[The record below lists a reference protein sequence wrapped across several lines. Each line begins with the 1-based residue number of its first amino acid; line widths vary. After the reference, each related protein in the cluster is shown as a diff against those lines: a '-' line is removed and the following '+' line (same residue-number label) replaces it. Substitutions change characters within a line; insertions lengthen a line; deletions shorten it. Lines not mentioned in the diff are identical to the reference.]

1 MFRTEFEIAEFKDK
15 ISTKSKLMFFGSCF
29 TENIGEKIANLHL
42 QNIINPFGILYNPAS
57 VSENIR
63 LLINNK
69 NFTEKDLNRNNN
81 KWFSYNHHGKFSD
94 EDKNKCLQNIN
105 TEINKASS
113 LLKDTDFLFIT
124 FGTSWIYRLK
134 SNNKIV
140 ANCHKIPAKEFNRE
154 RLTIPEIVDDYTKL
168 ISEIKNINPKI
179 KIIFTVSPIRHWKD
193 GANGNQLSK
202 SVLLLA
208 IEEIT
213 KQNAACFYFPS
224 YEIIMDDLRDYRFYS
239 TDMLHINE
247 TAINYIW
254 EKFTTTFFDNSTLE
268 YAKKINK
275 INSALNHRTENNKTE
290 KYIEF
295 INSNIVKVKTLETEF
310 NINLSELVKAFKRK
324 L

>member
-15 ISTKSKLMFFGSCF
+15 VSTKSKLMFFGSCF

-42 QNIINPFGILYNPAS
+42 QNNINPFGILYNPAS

-63 LLINNK
+63 LLVENRS
-69 NFTEKDLNRNNN
+69 FTEKDLNQNNN

-105 TEINKASS
+105 TEINKANSF
-113 LLKDTDFLFIT
+113 LKDTDFLFIT
-124 FGTSWIYRLK
+124 YGTSWVYRLK
-134 SNNKIV
+134 ENNKIV

-154 RLTIPEIVDDYTKL
+154 RLTITEIVDDYTKL
-168 ISEIKNINPKI
+168 ITEIKDINPNI
-179 KIIFTVSPIRHWKD
+179 KIVFTVSPIRHWKD

-213 KQNAACFYFPS
+213 KQNPNCFYFPS
-224 YEIIMDDLRDYRFYS
+224 YEIIMDDLRDYRFYAS
-239 TDMLHINE
+239 DMLHINDI
-247 TAINYIW
+247 AINYIW
-254 EKFTTTFFDNSTLE
+254 ERFTNTFFDNSTLE

-295 INSNIVKVKTLETEF
+295 INSNIAKTKAIEKEF
-310 NINLSELVKAFKRK
+310 NIDLLDLLREFRGKI
-324 L
+324 

>member
-1 MFRTEFEIAEFKDK
+1 MFRTEFEIAEFNYK

-42 QNIINPFGILYNPAS
+42 QNNINPFGILYNPAS

-63 LLINNK
+63 LLIENK
-69 NFTEKDLNRNNN
+69 NFTEKDLNQNNN

-94 EDKNKCLQNIN
+94 EDKDKCLQNIN

-113 LLKDTDFLFIT
+113 SLKDANFLFIT
-124 FGTSWIYRLK
+124 FGTSWVYKLK
-134 SNNKIV
+134 ENNKIV
-140 ANCHKIPAKEFNRE
+140 ANCHRIPAKEFNRE
-154 RLTIPEIVDDYTKL
+154 RLTITEIVDDYKKL
-168 ISEIKNINPKI
+168 ITKIKNINPNI
-179 KIIFTVSPIRHWKD
+179 KIVFTVSPIRHWKD

-208 IEEIT
+208 IEEII
-213 KQNAACFYFPS
+213 KQNTNCFYFPS

-239 TDMLHINE
+239 SDMLHINDI
-247 TAINYIW
+247 AINYIW
-254 EKFTTTFFDNSTLE
+254 EKFTNTFFDNSTLE

-295 INSNIVKVKTLETEF
+295 INSNIAKTKTLETEY
-310 NINLSELVKAFKRK
+310 NIDLSDLVREFREKV
-324 L
+324 